1 MLVVGGVAV
10 ASGGASAQ
18 FDDSVDGFGGAV
30 AGSDCVEGGQ
40 EGVLPRAQ
48 GSSRAISGMGHVGSR
63 STR

>member
-48 GSSRAISGMGHVGSR
+48 W
-63 STR
+63 